1 MEKSVP
7 APARVSR
14 VTVWE
19 SDDARADYSR
29 RDG

>member
-1 MEKSVP
+1 MGKSVP

-19 SDDARADYSR
+19 SDDARADYSL
-29 RDG
+29 RD